1 MNGRDEN
8 LRQVLDMFFCFH
20 TAAFHTAGQPSERLR
35 QVFLQICPEGVG
47 GPTPLQLIHI
57 L

>member
-20 TAAFHTAGQPSERLR
+20 TAAFHTAGHPSERLR
-35 QVFLQICPEGVG
+35 QVFLQGCPERVG
-47 GPTPLQLIHI
+47 GPAPLQLIHI